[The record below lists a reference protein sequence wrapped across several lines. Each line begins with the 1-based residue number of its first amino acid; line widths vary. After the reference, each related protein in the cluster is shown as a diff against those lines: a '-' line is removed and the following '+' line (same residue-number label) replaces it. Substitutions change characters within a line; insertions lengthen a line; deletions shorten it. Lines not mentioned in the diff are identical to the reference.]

1 MPIEEGTAMHGND
14 AQDVG
19 GEGACIRESKI
30 SRTANVFT
38 DLFNVTT
45 TVSRHDPNHR
55 LVISPIIS

>member
-1 MPIEEGTAMHGND
+1 MHGND